1 MGSEEREADAARR
14 DSDANTTMLLRIKHG
29 LPNPSTSKSN
39 NPLADGTESNCS
51 PRRAKGGAAAGAT
64 ARGGG
69 TRPARRR
76 RLGLANPGRVAPTAA
91 PRDAARGSGAR
102 RGWRRCLGC
111 PSRRYPLE
119 GPEQELPECRRRV
132 RGGSGT
138 GGGQRRRGSE
148 RLEGAD
154 SRKLND
160 I

>member
-1 MGSEEREADAARR
+1 MHHVSMNPRCKHNNAA
-14 DSDANTTMLLRIKHG
+14 AHKTWTT
-29 LPNPSTSKSN
+29 KSIDLQIQYHD
-39 NPLADGTESNCS
+39 PLADGTESNCS

-64 ARGGG
+64 TRGGG
-69 TRPARRR
+69 TRTARRR
-76 RLGLANPGRVAPTAA
+76 RLGLADPGRVAPTAA

-154 SRKLND
+154 SRKLNG
-160 I
+160 IQ